1 LPDGKFQ
8 PPQVELSRLDGT
20 ILADKIKDKLTL
32 IAELTGLDFNR
43 FTKSMLL
50 AQGGFAAFLNAAP
63 NERAELLEEL
73 TGTEV
78 YGQISERVYAR
89 HRHEKQLLEQLHAR
103 AAGVELL
110 NELEIK
116 GLHEVNSALT
126 TREHELHERQQALQT
141 AKTWR
146 QKLEDAER
154 GRRAAQNLLA
164 EAHRQNEAQ
173 AENLARLARSEPAE
187 KIRPLYNDWQAAIRQ
202 VGAVEQQLAQNELDL
217 VSARLNQQA
226 LQQTFEQSVQAFE
239 DAASKRDALETLALE
254 KVIPLD
260 QELAQH
266 KERLVE
272 QQNQLAETELQVR
285 TAASQQLKLE
295 AECHRIQTSV

>member
-1 LPDGKFQ
+1 MTRHTAECLAEVEFQVKGEGYRAFWSQRRARNLPDGKFQ

-116 GLHEVNSALT
+116 GLHEVNGALT
-126 TREHELHERQQALQT
+126 ARADELLERQQARQT

-154 GRRAAQNLLA
+154 GRRTAQDLLT

-173 AENLARLARSEPAE
+173 AESLARLARSEPAE
-187 KIRPLYNDWQAAIRQ
+187 KIRPLYNDWQAALRQ
-202 VGAVEQQLAQNELDL
+202 VGAVEQQLTQNEQDL
-217 VSARLNQQA
+217 ESARLNQQA
-226 LQQTFEQSVQAFE
+226 QQHAFE
-239 DAASKRDALETLALE
+239 
-254 KVIPLD
+254 
-260 QELAQH
+260 
-266 KERLVE
+266 
-272 QQNQLAETELQVR
+272 
-285 TAASQQLKLE
+285 
-295 AECHRIQTSV
+295 